1 MKRSKEISIVI
12 VTEADI
18 SSVMTEQAG
27 WENSIGN
34 SCCQIRNIRITI
46 LIEFTQSVPR
56 FFQRLRVLILI
67 FIPNVYGRQICR
79 KARICAGIGITPEEV
94 KQRGS
99 SARFLYP
106 NGVSFAVCSPL
117 SHRLCGHSQ
126 ASPALSGFPHSSAD
140 PCSYP

>member
-94 KQRGS
+94 RT
-99 SARFLYP
+99 LYR
-106 NGVSFAVCSPL
+106 CKC
-117 SHRLCGHSQ
+117 RI
-126 ASPALSGFPHSSAD
+126 
-140 PCSYP
+140 

>member
-94 KQRGS
+94 RISSICRSRG
-99 SARFLYP
+99 
-106 NGVSFAVCSPL
+106 
-117 SHRLCGHSQ
+117 
-126 ASPALSGFPHSSAD
+126 
-140 PCSYP
+140 

>member
-46 LIEFTQSVPR
+46 LIEFSQSVPR

-67 FIPNVYGRQICR
+67 FIPNVYDDGVYSDIY
-79 KARICAGIGITPEEV
+79 EV
-94 KQRGS
+94 VGNISEKM
-99 SARFLYP
+99 P
-106 NGVSFAVCSPL
+106 
-117 SHRLCGHSQ
+117 
-126 ASPALSGFPHSSAD
+126 
-140 PCSYP
+140 